1 MRPLALRHPLEAVS
15 VTAALLVTAAVAVIA
30 LPFTASA
37 ALAAPASATQA
48 ATQATT
54 PGAAQIATPTATAG
68 PGACTVESATLT
80 WGVKESFRS
89 YISGT
94 IARGQWQTTG
104 DAAYA
109 TPAFTWSS
117 GTGTAAP
124 SGAPAEVSFT
134 GGIRFT
140 GHDGLLDTTLAD
152 PTLVIDQPGHAVLR
166 LDVSGV
172 TMDAAMAGETT
183 ATTSTQ
189 VPFVDI
195 DLSGATTSVD
205 GDTVTINAAEAP
217 TAITAEGFAAFGN
230 YEAGTP
236 FDPISLQ
243 VSATCPPAQT
253 ATAGPTPTSEAQGD
267 HADAEDAAPAASGG
281 AGGTGWAAT
290 AAIVA
295 GLAVVAAA
303 VAVVIARR
311 RRADREGEPAPAVA
325 AADEAAPTPTGPGGP
340 GDPGSAPHGSDTD
353 RAKGEDW

>member
-1 MRPLALRHPLEAVS
+1 M
-15 VTAALLVTAAVAVIA
+15 
-30 LPFTASA
+30 
-37 ALAAPASATQA
+37 
-48 ATQATT
+48 
-54 PGAAQIATPTATAG
+54 
-68 PGACTVESATLT
+68 
-80 WGVKESFRS
+80 
-89 YISGT
+89 
-94 IARGQWQTTG
+94 
-104 DAAYA
+104 
-109 TPAFTWSS
+109 
-117 GTGTAAP
+117 
-124 SGAPAEVSFT
+124 SFT